1 MILFK
6 HERDIMKM
14 AAIEILKQ
22 TPIFSAIA
30 GSLALV
36 ADDQYAVGTWR
47 EQLVTRFY
55 AKLIV
60 TGLS

>member
-1 MILFK
+1 
-6 HERDIMKM
+6 MKM